1 MSDHLAPGFKTHDV
15 LNQSQPLVDYNLFTT
30 NLALQEAVAR
40 EGASWAVPALKEY
53 GAFLGSGEMVENG
66 RLANKYPPQLQLF
79 DRFGNRRDE
88 VDFHPAWH
96 VMMSAAVA
104 HGLHSSPW
112 AHPRAGA
119 HAARAAAVMMHVQI
133 EAGSQCP
140 ITMTYG
146 SVPTISKRKDIAD
159 IWLPKIFSST
169 YDQRLMPI
177 AQKKGALIGMGMTEK
192 QGGSDVR
199 TNTTTA
205 TLIPGTDGEYE
216 IVGHKWFFSAPM
228 CDAFLVLAQAP
239 KGISCFF
246 MPRFLP
252 DGSKNAIHIQRLK
265 DKLGNSSN
273 ASSEVE
279 FHGARGWLIGE
290 EGRGVPIIIDMANYT
305 RLDCAVASAGLMVQV
320 VAQAINHATYRE
332 SFKNKLVAH
341 PLMQN
346 VLADLVLEI
355 EGAQALAMRVARS
368 FDGQNDE
375 AESHFRRVIT
385 PTAKYWICK
394 RGASVAVEAM
404 EVMGG
409 NGYVEEGPMARI
421 YKEMPLNS
429 IWEGSGNIMC
439 LDMLRAFGKTP
450 DALEVVRQEWTQA
463 KGSNGSLDKY
473 AAALEADIMQSQSEM
488 VESQARRLTER
499 LALCVSAALLVR
511 NAPSYVADAFC
522 ASRLDRDWGSTFGT
536 LNANVR
542 FKEIIE
548 RGSPFDHKVEKSKVA
563 AAL

>member
-1 MSDHLAPGFKTHDV
+1 MSDHQTPGFKTHDV
-15 LNQSQPLVDYNLFTT
+15 LNQSQPLIDYNLFTT
-30 NLALQEAVAR
+30 NLALQEAVNR

-53 GAFLGSGEMVENG
+53 GALLGSGEMVENG

-88 VDFHPAWH
+88 VDFHPAYH
-96 VMMSAAVA
+96 AIMSAAVGQ
-104 HGLHSSPW
+104 GLHSSPW
-112 AHPRAGA
+112 SHPKAGA
-119 HAARAAAVMMHVQI
+119 HVARAAAVMMHVQT

-146 SVPTISKRKDIAD
+146 SVPTISKRQDIAD
-159 IWLPKIFSST
+159 IWLPKILSST
-169 YDQRLMPI
+169 YDPRLLPI

-205 TLIPGTDGEYE
+205 TLIHGTDGEYE
-216 IVGHKWFFSAPM
+216 IIGHKWFLSAPM
-228 CDAFLVLAQAP
+228 CDAFLILAQAP
-239 KGISCFF
+239 KGPSCFF

-265 DKLGNSSN
+265 EKLGNSAN

-279 FHGARGWLIGE
+279 FHGAMAWLVGE
-290 EGRGVPIIIDMANYT
+290 EGRGVSTIIDMANYT

-332 SFKNKLVAH
+332 SFKNKLAAH

-346 VLADLVLEI
+346 VLADLLLEV
-355 EGAQALAMRVARS
+355 EGAQALAMRVARA
-368 FDGQNDE
+368 FDKQDNE
-375 AESHFRRVIT
+375 AESHFRRVLT

-409 NGYVEEGPMARI
+409 NGYVDEGPMARI

-439 LDMLRAFGKTP
+439 LDMLRAFGKTR
-450 DALEVVRQEWTQA
+450 DALEIVRQEWVLA
-463 KGSNGSLDKY
+463 KGSNASLDKY
-473 AAALEADIMQSQSEM
+473 AKSLEADILQSQNEI
-488 VESQARRLTER
+488 VESQARRLTEK

-511 NAPSYVADAFC
+511 TAPSYVADAFC
-522 ASRLDRDWGSTFGT
+522 GSRLDHDWGSTFGT
-536 LNANVR
+536 LNAGVH

-548 RGSPFDHKVEKSKVA
+548 RGSPVEHKMAKSKVA
-563 AAL
+563 AG

>member
-1 MSDHLAPGFKTHDV
+1 MSEKHPPRFKTHEV
-15 LNQSQPLVDYNLFTT
+15 SNQSQPLVDYNLFTT
-30 NLALQEAVAR
+30 NLALQEAVER
-40 EGASWAVPALKEY
+40 EGAGWAAPALKDY
-53 GAFLGSGEMVENG
+53 GALLGSEEMVENG

-96 VMMSAAVA
+96 AMMSTAVA
-104 HGLHSSPW
+104 QGLHASPW
-112 AHPRAGA
+112 AHPKEGA
-119 HAARAAAVMMHVQI
+119 HVARAAAVMMHVQI

-146 SVPTISKRKDIAD
+146 SVPTISKRQDIAD

-169 YDQRLMPI
+169 YDQRLVPVNM
-177 AQKKGALIGMGMTEK
+177 KKGALIGMGMTEK

-199 TNTTTA
+199 SNTTTA
-205 TLIPGTDGEYE
+205 KLIAGSNGEYE
-216 IVGHKWFFSAPM
+216 IVGHKWFLSAPM

-239 KGISCFF
+239 KGLSCFF

-252 DGSKNAIHIQRLK
+252 EGSKNAIHIQRLK
-265 DKLGNSSN
+265 EKLGNSAN

-279 FHGARGWLIGE
+279 FHGARAWLIGE
-290 EGRGVPIIIDMANYT
+290 EGRGVSTIIDMANYT

-320 VAQAINHATYRE
+320 VAQAINHASSRE
-332 SFKNKLVAH
+332 SFQNKLIAQ

-355 EGAQALAMRVARS
+355 EGAQALAMRVARG
-368 FDGQNDE
+368 FDRQDE
-375 AESHFRRVIT
+375 ESESIFRRVLT

-394 RGASVAVEAM
+394 RGATVAAETM

-409 NGYVEEGPMARI
+409 NGYVEEGPMVRI

-439 LDMLRAFGKTP
+439 LDMLRAFGKTQ
-450 DALEVVRQEWTQA
+450 DTLEVVRKEWVQA
-463 KGSNGSLDKY
+463 TGSNASLDKY
-473 AAALEADIMQSQSEM
+473 AALLETDILQAQNEI

-511 NAPSYVADAFC
+511 HAPSYVADAFC

-536 LNANVR
+536 LNASVH

-548 RGSPFDHKVEKSKVA
+548 RGSPVEHKIEKSKVA
-563 AAL
+563 TV

>member
-1 MSDHLAPGFKTHDV
+1 MPDRQNALYKTHDV
-15 LNQSQPLVDYNLFTT
+15 VNQSKPLVDYNLFTT

-40 EGASWAVPALKEY
+40 EGATWAIPALTEY
-53 GAFLGSGEMVENG
+53 GALLGSEEMAENG
-66 RLANKYPPQLQLF
+66 RLANKYTPQLQLF
-79 DRFGNRRDE
+79 DRFGIRRDE
-88 VDFHPAWH
+88 VEFHPAWH
-96 VMMSAAVA
+96 TMMSSAVSQ
-104 HGLHSSPW
+104 GLHSSPW
-112 AHPRAGA
+112 AHPKAGA
-119 HAARAAAVMMHVQI
+119 HVARAAAVMMHVQI

-169 YDQRLMPI
+169 YDQRHIPI
-177 AQKKGALIGMGMTEK
+177 SQKNGALIGMGMTEK

-205 TLIPGTDGEYE
+205 TLVPGTDGEYE

-265 DKLGNSSN
+265 EKLGNSSN

-290 EGRGVPIIIDMANYT
+290 EGRGVSTIIDMANYT
-305 RLDCAVASAGLMVQV
+305 RLDCAVASAGLMVHV
-320 VAQAINHATYRE
+320 VAQAINHANFRE
-332 SFKNKLVAH
+332 SFKNKLSAH

-355 EGAQALAMRVARS
+355 EGAQALAMRVARA
-368 FDGQNDE
+368 FDGQSDE
-375 AESHFRRVIT
+375 AELLLRRVLT

-409 NGYVEEGPMARI
+409 NGYVEEGPIARI

-450 DALEVVRQEWTQA
+450 ETLEVVQQEWRAA
-463 KGSNGSLDKY
+463 KGANGALDKF
-473 AAALEADIMQSQSEM
+473 AAGLESDILQAQSEL

-511 NAPSYVADAFC
+511 NGPSYLSDAFC
-522 ASRLDRDWGSTFGT
+522 ASRLERDWGSTFGT
-536 LNANVR
+536 LNKNVL
-542 FKEIIE
+542 FAEIIK
-548 RGSPFDHKVEKSKVA
+548 RGRPID
-563 AAL
+563 

>member
-1 MSDHLAPGFKTHDV
+1 
-15 LNQSQPLVDYNLFTT
+15 
-30 NLALQEAVAR
+30 
-40 EGASWAVPALKEY
+40 
-53 GAFLGSGEMVENG
+53 MVENG

-88 VDFHPAWH
+88 IDFHPAWH
-96 VMMSAAVA
+96 AIMAAAVA

-119 HAARAAAVMMHVQI
+119 HVARAAAILMHVQI

-140 ITMTYG
+140 VTMTYG
-146 SVPTISKRKDIAD
+146 CVPTISRRKDIAD
-159 IWLPKIFSST
+159 IWLPKIFSSI
-169 YDQRLMPI
+169 YDQRLVPI
-177 AQKKGALIGMGMTEK
+177 AEKKGALVGMGMTEK

-199 TNTTTA
+199 TNTSTA
-205 TLIPGTDGEYE
+205 TLMPGTDGEYE

-228 CDAFLVLAQAP
+228 CDAFLVLAQAA

-246 MPRFLP
+246 MPLFLP

-265 DKLGNSSN
+265 EKLGNSAN

-279 FHGARGWLIGE
+279 FHGARAWLIGE
-290 EGRGVPIIIDMANYT
+290 EGRGVPTIIDMANYT
-305 RLDCAVASAGLMVQV
+305 RLDCAVGTTGLMVQV

-332 SFKNKLVAH
+332 SFKHKLIAH

-346 VLADLVLEI
+346 VLADLVLEV
-355 EGAQALAMRVARS
+355 EGAQALALRVARA

-439 LDMLRAFGKTP
+439 LDMLRAFGKTR
-450 DALEVVRQEWTQA
+450 DALEIVRQEWVLA
-463 KGSNGSLDKY
+463 KGSNASLDKY
-473 AAALEADIMQSQSEM
+473 AKSLESDILQSQSEI

-536 LNANVR
+536 LNANVH

-548 RGSPFDHKVEKSKVA
+548 RGSPVEA
-563 AAL
+563 AESGIKPQFVTK